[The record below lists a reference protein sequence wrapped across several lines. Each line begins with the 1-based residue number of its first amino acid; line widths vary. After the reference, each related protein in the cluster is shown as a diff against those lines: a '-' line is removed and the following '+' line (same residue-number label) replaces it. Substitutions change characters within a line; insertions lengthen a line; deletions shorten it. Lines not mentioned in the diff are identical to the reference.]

1 MPSTP
6 SPAAS
11 DDPSPDAP
19 RAGDGGDPTGPASPP
34 EDPGVVSWVALPD
47 RESDPYFLAVRH
59 LLAGVGG
66 VVALT
71 VGGLLAFLLSRSL
84 VGPDDDVLLVVVTL
98 ALVGGPFSLV
108 YVLLAADAGS
118 ERELALFSPDLSWL
132 RLRWV
137 LPGLVAAAVLLVVL
151 LLLVGPAFVLV
162 LPVGLALLV
171 SAVDSRYSVG
181 RIDPESR
188 RLRFHAGKLA
198 RRYAASNPAVAA
210 GTEPPSFDAD
220 DRNRRKADL
229 STLAGLDRYAVG
241 SYAVLR
247 LRYHDRDW
255 LGNRPRLLVVPDE
268 AAERVT
274 DALDG
279 IAATNEWEESEGL
292 DRDVRL
298 VLGALG
304 ATFLG
309 AVGLFALVAGG
320 EPVVV
325 WYAAATLGLLG
336 AAMVA
341 AALFG

>member
-6 SPAAS
+6 PPADS
-11 DDPSPDAP
+11 DDPPADAHGRGGAPDPTDAPDSPDDA
-19 RAGDGGDPTGPASPP
+19 D
-34 EDPGVVSWVALPD
+34 VVSWVALPD

-59 LLAGVGG
+59 LLAGLVG
-66 VVALT
+66 VVVLT
-71 VGGLLAFLLSRSL
+71 VGGFLAFFLSRSL

-132 RLRWV
+132 RLRWF

-151 LLLVGPAFVLV
+151 VLLVGPAFVLL
-162 LPVGLALLV
+162 LPIGLAALV

-181 RIDPESR
+181 RLDPEDR
-188 RLRFHAGKLA
+188 TLRYHAGKLA
-198 RRYAASNPAVAA
+198 RRYAASHPAVAA
-210 GTEPPSFDAD
+210 GSEAPRFEDD
-220 DRNRRKADL
+220 DRNRREADL
-229 STLAGLDRYAVG
+229 STLAGVDRYAVG
-241 SYAVLR
+241 GYAVLR

-255 LGNRPRLLVVPDE
+255 LGNRPWLLAVPDG

-279 IAATNEWEESEGL
+279 IAATNDWEGSGGL

-320 EPVVV
+320 EPAVV

-341 AALFG
+341 GALFG